1 MKRTLA
7 TVCLALAVLLGN
19 TGISWSAEPIK
30 AYCLLGTKHSHSP
43 IAGQCSDAYESGD
56 YATALREW
64 KPLAEK
70 GLANAQHNLG
80 QIYRRVQR
88 APQGYKTAV
97 KWYRLA
103 AKQGNAAAQSNLGWM
118 YDLGKGVPK
127 NYKTAVKWYRLAAKQ
142 GLARAQSNLGFMY
155 DLGKGVPKNYKTAVK
170 WYRLAAKQGDAIAQ
184 SNLGTMYNN
193 GQGVPKDYVRAHMWF
208 NIAAKY
214 GNNKNASGNR
224 DIVAKQMTT
233 FQLETAQRLAREC
246 VRKKYKGC

>member
-43 IAGQCSDAYESGD
+43 IAGQCSDAYKSGE

-64 KPLAEK
+64 KPFAEK

-103 AKQGNAAAQSNLGWM
+103 AKQGNAAAQSNLGW
-118 YDLGKGVPK
+118 
-127 NYKTAVKWYRLAAKQ
+127 
-142 GLARAQSNLGFMY
+142 MY

-233 FQLETAQRLAREC
+233 SQLKMPNDLPLNVS
-246 VRKKYKGC
+246 VRNTKGVE

>member
-1 MKRTLA
+1 MKRSLTTICVTLFI
-7 TVCLALAVLLGN
+7 LLG
-19 TGISWSAEPIK
+19 SAGMSGSTEPIK
-30 AYCLLGTKHSHSP
+30 DYCLLGTKHSHSP

-56 YATALREW
+56 YATAHREW

-88 APQGYKTAV
+88 TPQSYKTAV

-118 YDLGKGVPK
+118 YDLGKG
-127 NYKTAVKWYRLAAKQ
+127 A
-142 GLARAQSNLGFMY
+142 
-155 DLGKGVPKNYKTAVK
+155 PKNYKTAVK

-233 FQLETAQRLAREC
+233 SQLETAQRLAREC

>member
-1 MKRTLA
+1 MKRSLTTICVTLFI
-7 TVCLALAVLLGN
+7 LLG
-19 TGISWSAEPIK
+19 SAGMSGSTEPIK
-30 AYCLLGTKHSHSP
+30 DYCLLGTKHSHSP

-70 GLANAQHNLG
+70 GLANAQYNLG

-103 AKQGNAAAQSNLGWM
+103 AKQGNAAAQSNLGW
-118 YDLGKGVPK
+118 
-127 NYKTAVKWYRLAAKQ
+127 
-142 GLARAQSNLGFMY
+142 MY

-233 FQLETAQRLAREC
+233 SQLKTAQRLALEC
-246 VRKKYKGC
+246 IRKKYKGC

>member
-7 TVCLALAVLLGN
+7 TVCLALAVFLGN

-103 AKQGNAAAQSNLGWM
+103 AKQG
-118 YDLGKGVPK
+118 
-127 NYKTAVKWYRLAAKQ
+127 
-142 GLARAQSNLGFMY
+142 
-155 DLGKGVPKNYKTAVK
+155 
-170 WYRLAAKQGDAIAQ
+170 DAIAQ